1 MRILR
6 VKNYEKYQNHR
17 SKDPRWIKLYR
28 TLLTDRDFLKL
39 DIDSRYIFVGLLILA
54 SETANTIVNDPSY
67 LAHRLSIDAS
77 RLNLTPLF
85 RSGLL
90 VASSSTLRRM
100 NGPQRREETE
110 RETETEKRQI
120 VCADQ
125 VAKQPSRQL
134 TDDEW
139 LVSHVRANPAYA
151 HINIDQELGKM
162 DAWLSTRPQKKKT
175 RRFIINWLNR
185 AEKPVNGL
193 QADPLKAMV
202 QQFIGKG
209 GIGA

>member
-67 LAHRLSIDAS
+67 LAHRLSIDVS

-100 NGPQRREETE
+100 NVPQRREETE
-110 RETETEKRQI
+110 RETEEI
-120 VCADQ
+120 VAQ
-125 VAKQPSRQL
+125 APIAK
-134 TDDEW
+134 
-139 LVSHVRANPAYA
+139 VRASIYPDGFEPDERAQSLATSYGLNP
-151 HINIDQELGKM
+151 HKELAAFRDHHTAKGSVFK
-162 DAWLSTRPQKKKT
+162 DWQAAFR
-175 RRFIINWLNR
+175 NWLRNSLR
-185 AEKPVNGL
+185 FN
-193 QADPLKAMV
+193 QRSQHAMSRV
-202 QQFIGKG
+202 
-209 GIGA
+209 